1 MAGTVEVVATDARVV
16 ETIASTT
23 VVAGVVVVLVHEQ
36 STMRQIPSKVFFI
49 QKAYLRTQKTAVRQ
63 ECYIPDSAG
72 EIWTSVKS
80 CVKQQQRDIMKRET

>member
-23 VVAGVVVVLVHEQ
+23 VVAGVVVVLVHEE
-36 STMRQIPSKVFFI
+36 STTRHMPRTLLFI
-49 QKAYLRTQKTAVRQ
+49 QKAYLRLQKTAGRQ
-63 ECYIPDSAG
+63 ECYIPHSAG
-72 EIWTSVKS
+72 EIWTSMKS